1 MDTGQSARQCA
12 HMVFEGFEAYWQQ
25 CQALTRQACICFED
39 RDWEAIRDTAARR
52 LVLYRQV
59 LVGVMA
65 RIRRRFETES
75 RDKWFWAASK
85 AAYRRIIEGVDG
97 VEIAE
102 TFFNSV
108 TRRALDTVG
117 VDPHVEFV
125 RAPVSGEDLN
135 AECPSRRVYRR
146 RPLTIGRF
154 EEIITDYGFG
164 RHFVDLRRDARY
176 AAARVEQHLHIMGL
190 LHRLECIEMLPR
202 PFIRDKGAYLV
213 GRMHCDDR
221 RVPLIL
227 ALLNRPEGL
236 VIDAALLEEDHVS
249 ILFSYT
255 RSSFFVETD
264 RPRELVGFLADLI
277 PGKRVSELY
286 TLLGFD
292 KHGKTELYREILG
305 HMDGCRAP
313 FDLSEG
319 ERGMVMVVF
328 NSPTDD
334 LVFKIIRD
342 SFDYPKRTTRQNVMS
357 RYDYVFR
364 HDRAGRLVDAQS
376 FGQLKFHRRCFAP
389 ELLETLRHHAAQTV
403 HIEESYVVIRHAYVE
418 RRVIPL
424 DVYLRRV
431 DSVQAMRAVI
441 DYGNAIKDLAVS
453 NIYPG
458 DMLLKNFGVTRLNRV
473 VFYDYDELCAL
484 TECRFRSLPD
494 AEGGRGPNDAPP
506 LDESDIFPEI
516 FRTTMG
522 LAPELREVF
531 MRYHGDLLEAGF
543 WHGVQQYIRR
553 RKWVHILPYTEKQ
566 RLAPAAAGANVK
578 SAARTAAG
586 RQRG

>member
-1 MDTGQSARQCA
+1 
-12 HMVFEGFEAYWQQ
+12 MVFEAFRAYREQFE
-25 CQALTRQACICFED
+25 ALTRQARARFEE
-39 RDWEAIRDTAARR
+39 RDWQAVRDIAARR

-59 LVGVMA
+59 LVSTMV
-65 RIRRRFETES
+65 RIQRRFESES

-85 AAYRRIIEGVDG
+85 AAYRRAVAHRGDA
-97 VEIAE
+97 EIGE

-117 VDPHVEFV
+117 VDPRVEFV
-125 RAPVSGEDLN
+125 RAPLHGEDMD
-135 AECPSRRVYRR
+135 ADCPGRRVYPCRR
-146 RPLTIGRF
+146 LTIGLF
-154 EEIITDYGFG
+154 EKIVADYGFG
-164 RHFVDLRRDARY
+164 RPFEDLRRDARR
-176 AAARVEQHLHIMGL
+176 AAARVEQHLHIMG
-190 LHRLECIEMLPR
+190 RLEGLSCVEMLPR
-202 PFIRDKGAYLV
+202 PFVRDKAAYLV
-213 GRMHCDDR
+213 GRMQCGPR

-227 ALLNRPEGL
+227 ALLNRPAGL
-236 VIDAALLEEDHVS
+236 VIDAVLLEEDHVS

-255 RSSFFVETD
+255 RASFFVETD
-264 RPRELVGFLADLI
+264 RPRDLVGFLADLI

-313 FDLSEG
+313 FELSEG

-342 SFDYPKRTTRQNVMS
+342 SFDYPKKTTRQNVMS

-376 FGQLKFHRRCFAP
+376 FEQLKFHRRCFAP
-389 ELLETLRHHAAQTV
+389 ELLETLRHHAAQSV
-403 HIEESYVVIRHAYVE
+403 RIDERDVVIRHAYVE
-418 RRVIPL
+418 RRVVPL

-453 NIYPG
+453 DIFPG

-484 TECRFRSLPD
+484 TECRFRSLSE
-494 AEGGRGPNDAPP
+494 AQGGTAPGDGPV
-506 LDESDIFPEI
+506 LERVDENDIFPEI
-516 FRTTMG
+516 FRTAMG
-522 LAPELREVF
+522 LAPDLRDVF
-531 MRYHGDLLEAGF
+531 MRYHGDLLEVDF
-543 WHGVQQYIRR
+543 WRDIQRYIRR

-566 RLAPAAAGANVK
+566 RLAPAAAGTRVK
-578 SAARTAAG
+578 TAARTAA
-586 RQRG
+586 RPQRR

>member
-1 MDTGQSARQCA
+1 
-12 HMVFEGFEAYWQQ
+12 MVFEAFEAYRQQ
-25 CQALTRQACICFED
+25 FEALTRQARVRFEAREWQAV
-39 RDWEAIRDTAARR
+39 RDIAARR

-59 LVGVMA
+59 LVGTMV
-65 RIRRRFETES
+65 RIRRRFESES

-85 AAYRRIIEGVDG
+85 AAYRRAVADRGDA
-97 VEIAE
+97 EIAE

-117 VDPHVEFV
+117 VDPRVEFV
-125 RAPVSGEDLN
+125 RAPLRGEDLD
-135 AECPSRRVYRR
+135 ADCPGRRIYPCDR
-146 RPLTIGRF
+146 LTIGLF
-154 EEIITDYGFG
+154 ERIAADYGFG
-164 RHFVDLRRDARY
+164 RPFEDLRRDARR
-176 AAARVEQHLHIMGL
+176 AAARIEQHLHIMG
-190 LHRLECIEMLPR
+190 RLEGLTGVEMLPE
-202 PFIRDKGAYLV
+202 PFIRDKAAYLV
-213 GRMHCDDR
+213 GRMQCGR
-221 RVPLIL
+221 RGAPLIL
-227 ALLNRPEGL
+227 ALLNRPGGL
-236 VIDAALLEEDHVS
+236 VIDAVLLEEDHVS

-255 RSSFFVETD
+255 RASFFVETA

-292 KHGKTELYREILG
+292 RHGKTELYREILG

-313 FDLSEG
+313 FELSEG

-342 SFDYPKRTTRQNVMS
+342 SFDYPKKTTRQNVMS

-376 FGQLKFHRRCFAP
+376 FEQLKFHRRCFTP
-389 ELLETLRHHAAQTV
+389 ELLETLRHHASRSVYTDEQDV
-403 HIEESYVVIRHAYVE
+403 IIRHAYVE
-418 RRVIPL
+418 RRVVPL

-453 NIYPG
+453 NIFPG

-484 TECRFRSLPD
+484 TDCRFRSLTE
-494 AEGGRGPNDAPP
+494 AEGGCGPQGGRPP
-506 LDESDIFPEI
+506 DRVDESDIFPEI
-516 FRTTMG
+516 FRTAMG
-522 LAPELREVF
+522 LAPDLREVF

-543 WHGVQQYIRR
+543 WRDVQQYIRR
-553 RKWVHILPYTEKQ
+553 RKWVHILPYNEKQ
-566 RLAPAAAGANVK
+566 RLAPAAAGPRMQP
-578 SAARTAAG
+578 AARTAVG
-586 RQRG
+586 PRRN